1 MEYGGTCPIT
11 GLICDFSF
19 LQFEDEEMVKPLK
32 NSVKRATFS
41 AKEIKEI
48 DRWILNQKNK
58 ISRPQAIRHL
68 VKMALAISKVTDQ
81 MEKNDRAPLVAE
93 LTALKLNLIQNPRGV
108 STPKV
113 ERLTLK
119 RA

>member
-1 MEYGGTCPIT
+1 M
-11 GLICDFSF
+11 CDFSF
-19 LQFEDEEMVKPLK
+19 LQFEDEEMVKPL
-32 NSVKRATFS
+32 NSVKKGIFS

-68 VKMALAISKVTDQ
+68 VKIALAVSKATDQ
-81 MEKNDRAPLVAE
+81 METNRSPLVAE
-93 LTALKLNLIQNPRGV
+93 LTALKINLIKNPRSM

-113 ERLTLK
+113 ERLPLK

>member
-1 MEYGGTCPIT
+1 
-11 GLICDFSF
+11 
-19 LQFEDEEMVKPLK
+19 MVKPLK
-32 NSVKRATFS
+32 NSVKKGIFS
-41 AKEIKEI
+41 AKVIKEI

-68 VKMALAISKVTDQ
+68 VKMALAMSKAIDR
-81 MEKNDRAPLVAE
+81 MEENRSPLVAE
-93 LTALKLNLIQNPRGV
+93 LTALKVNLIQNPRSS

>member
-1 MEYGGTCPIT
+1 
-11 GLICDFSF
+11 
-19 LQFEDEEMVKPLK
+19 MVKPLK
-32 NSVKRATFS
+32 NSVKKGTFS

-68 VKMALAISKVTDQ
+68 VKMALAMSKATDQ
-81 MEKNDRAPLVAE
+81 MERNRSPLVAE
-93 LTALKLNLIQNPRGV
+93 LTALKVNLIQNPRSF

-113 ERLTLK
+113 ERLTVK

>member
-1 MEYGGTCPIT
+1 
-11 GLICDFSF
+11 
-19 LQFEDEEMVKPLK
+19 MVKPL
-32 NSVKRATFS
+32 NSSVKRGIFS

-48 DRWILNQKNK
+48 DRWILKQKNK

-68 VKMALAISKVTDQ
+68 VKMALAMSKATDQ
-81 MEKNDRAPLVAE
+81 MERNRSPLVAE
-93 LTALKLNLIQNPRGV
+93 LTALKVNLIQNPAGF